1 MASQALP
8 FARAPLPDL
17 DAANAPR
24 IAAVELALPR
34 QRYRQRDLFA
44 TLAKRWR
51 GQHANIE
58 RLASL
63 HEKVGVDG
71 RHTALPLAEY
81 DELHS
86 FGKANDA
93 FIRVGTQLGAEA
105 VTKALESAGLDA
117 QDVGAIVF
125 TTVTGVAVPTID
137 ARLVNVLALPRQVTR
152 IPLFGLGCLGGA
164 AGLARTADYLRA
176 YPEQVAVLLAVELCS
191 LTLQDDFSM
200 ANLVASGLFGD
211 GAAAVVVLGARAPVA
226 ANDAAPASVRSPSRP
241 RVVASRSAFFPNTER
256 AMGWDVGERG
266 FRVVLSADVPTIVH
280 EHLPREIDAFLEE
293 HGLVREDIG
302 HWVSHPGGP
311 KIITAIEEALGLPRA
326 ALDVTRR
333 SLARVGNL
341 SSASVLHVLSETM
354 PAARP
359 GDLGVLLA
367 MGPGFCA
374 ELVLLA
380 W

>member
-1 MASQALP
+1 
-8 FARAPLPDL
+8 
-17 DAANAPR
+17 
-24 IAAVELALPR
+24 
-34 QRYRQRDLFA
+34 
-44 TLAKRWR
+44 
-51 GQHANIE
+51 
-58 RLASL
+58 
-63 HEKVGVDG
+63 
-71 RHTALPLAEY
+71 
-81 DELHS
+81 
-86 FGKANDA
+86 
-93 FIRVGTQLGAEA
+93 
-105 VTKALESAGLDA
+105 
-117 QDVGAIVF
+117 
-125 TTVTGVAVPTID
+125 
-137 ARLVNVLALPRQVTR
+137 
-152 IPLFGLGCLGGA
+152 
-164 AGLARTADYLRA
+164 
-176 YPEQVAVLLAVELCS
+176 
-191 LTLQDDFSM
+191 
-200 ANLVASGLFGD
+200 
-211 GAAAVVVLGARAPVA
+211 
-226 ANDAAPASVRSPSRP
+226 
-241 RVVASRSAFFPNTER
+241 
-256 AMGWDVGERG
+256 MGWDVGERG